1 MDKLV
6 ISDTNILI
14 DLWTM
19 RLVGEFLML
28 PFEIYT
34 VDMVLR
40 EIEQPDQNDII
51 RSVIKMGKLGI
62 FQTESN
68 ELNDVLALI
77 SSNLSITDAAVWFHA
92 KKHSALLLTG
102 DNRLRKLAE
111 ADNVR
116 VAGVLYI
123 LDKLIDY
130 EIIPASYAAECL
142 EHLKEKNK
150 RLPLVEVDS
159 RLKQWTQIDKD
170 MEGKEM

>member
-1 MDKLV
+1 MDKFV

-19 RLVGEFLML
+19 RLVEEFLML
-28 PFEIYT
+28 PYEIYT

-40 EIEQPDQNDII
+40 EIEQLDQNETIM
-51 RSVIKMGKLGI
+51 SVVKMGKLGI
-62 FQTESN
+62 FQTKPDEI
-68 ELNDVLALI
+68 NDVLALR
-77 SSNLSITDAAVWFHA
+77 SGNLSITDAAVWFHA

-123 LDKLIDY
+123 LDKLVEY
-130 EIIPASYAAECL
+130 EIVSASYAAESL
-142 EHLKEKNK
+142 EQLKEKNK
-150 RLPLVEVDS
+150 RLPQAEIDS
-159 RLKQWTQIDKD
+159 RLKQWTQIVKD